1 MGVRDTMKT
10 LCQLIVDDVGKTNKP
25 DLLICCFGGAEYF
38 TMNDN
43 LEKEFMSGIAQVAT
57 TKREQQTKDCAF
69 KQRFTGKC

>member
-1 MGVRDTMKT
+1 
-10 LCQLIVDDVGKTNKP
+10 
-25 DLLICCFGGAEYF
+25 
-38 TMNDN
+38 MNDN